1 MTFFFICTFQNS
13 TLIVKLSAFLSFNF
27 TFFSY
32 FFKTKKIIASTRYTL
47 GSITAIKPMLCISL
61 RSVFLIKMKLDTE
74 QKINPLK
81 VKQKIGNE
89 NAMISSTQ
97 QIFTKL

>member
-1 MTFFFICTFQNS
+1 MYISEFYIDSENICLSIFQFYFFFIF
-13 TLIVKLSAFLSFNF
+13 
-27 TFFSY
+27 

-47 GSITAIKPMLCISL
+47 GSISAIKPMLCISL

-81 VKQKIGNE
+81 VKQKNGNE